1 MSKRSIIHA
10 MDSKEIVYRA
20 LDFEAVPRVP
30 YAVDFTVPARE
41 KLCAST
47 AGRRLYDRIVND
59 LLLTPV
65 IRVEWGF
72 YDAEGLYEDEFGLV
86 WDRSLDPDIGIPR
99 SFVTPENLNTIPWP
113 DPRREGRFDL
123 LRDNIRRY
131 PDRFQVMSLD
141 FSLYERSWG
150 LRGLENMYMDMI
162 EQPDFTEILLDRV
175 LDFNLKIIEA
185 GLEACPEIDAVH
197 FGDDFG
203 GQTGIPMGAERWR
216 RLLKPRLA
224 RQYGAAKDA
233 GKIVSIHSCGKV
245 EEILDDL
252 VEIGVD
258 LFNPFQ
264 PEVTDV
270 PSVFRRYHGRLAF
283 WGGVSTQ
290 KLLPYASVKEVEEQI
305 DRLLEMGSN
314 GGYVIAPAHATPGDA
329 RVENMEAMLLRI
341 LDQPGQRR

>member
-1 MSKRSIIHA
+1 MRFIIPG

-20 LDFEAVPRVP
+20 LAFESVPRVP

-41 KLCAST
+41 KLCASS
-47 AGRRLYDRIVND
+47 AGRKLYDSIAND

-65 IRVEWGF
+65 IRVEWGMH
-72 YDAEGLYEDEFGLV
+72 DAEGLYEDEFGLV

-99 SFVTPENLNTIPWP
+99 SFITPENLNQVPWP
-113 DPRREGRFDL
+113 DPQRSGRFDQ
-123 LRDNIRRY
+123 LRDNIKCH
-131 PDRFQVMSLD
+131 PERFQVMSLD
-141 FSLYERSWG
+141 FSLYERAWG
-150 LRGLENMYMDMI
+150 LRGLENMYLDMV
-162 EQPDFTEILLDRV
+162 EHPDFTEALLDRV

-185 GLEACPEIDAVH
+185 GLKACPQVDAVH

-203 GQTGIPMGAERWR
+203 SQTGIPVGVERWR

-224 RQYGAAKDA
+224 RQYQAVKNA
-233 GKIVSIHSCGKV
+233 GKVVSIHSCGKV
-245 EEILDDL
+245 DEILDDL

-270 PSVFRRYHGRLAF
+270 PTVFWKYNGRLAF

-290 KLLPYASVKEVEEQI
+290 KLLPYASEVEVEQQI
-305 DRLLEMGSN
+305 DRLLEMGRK

-329 RVENMEAMLLRI
+329 KVENMEVMLQKI
-341 LDQPGQRR
+341 LGQDDRRS

>member
-1 MSKRSIIHA
+1 VRSRSIIRR

-20 LDFEAVPRVP
+20 LAFEDVPRVP

-41 KLCAST
+41 KLCASA
-47 AGRRLYDRIVND
+47 AGRKLYDRIEND

-65 IRVEWGF
+65 IRVEWGTH
-72 YDAEGLYEDEFGLV
+72 DASGLYEDEFGLI

-99 SFVTPENLNTIPWP
+99 SFVTPENLDSIPWP
-113 DPRREGRFDL
+113 DPRFGRRFDV
-123 LRDNIRRY
+123 LRDNIRQY

-150 LRGLENMYMDMI
+150 LRGLVNMYVDMV
-162 EQPDFTEILLDRV
+162 ERPDFTEALLDRV
-175 LDFNLKIIEA
+175 LEFNLKIIEA
-185 GLEACPEIDAVH
+185 GLETCPQVDAVH

-203 GQTGIPMGAERWR
+203 SQTGIPMGAERWR

-224 RQYGAAKDA
+224 RQYAAVKDA
-233 GKIVSIHSCGKV
+233 GKVVSIHSCGKV

-270 PSVFRRYHGRLAF
+270 PVIFQRYHGRLAF

-290 KLLPYASVKEVEEQI
+290 KLLPYAGVEEVRRQI
-305 DRLLEMGSN
+305 DRLLDMGKN

-329 RVENMEAMLLRI
+329 RVENMETMLRMI
-341 LDQPGQRR
+341 IDQGAR